1 MKRQELPPVRQGFE
15 EAFQEYGLPDI
26 IRSDNGRPFAGLGIG
41 GLSQL
46 SVWWIKLGIRPER
59 IRPAKPQE
67 NGRHERMHRTLL
79 EATKPPE
86 HTLGRQ
92 QQRFDVFRQEF
103 NEERPHEA
111 LGDQPPA
118 QIYQPSSR
126 RYPKTIPQVEYE
138 AGLLTKRVYQHG
150 DILWRG
156 ERLFL
161 SEALAG
167 EDVVFEPISDGHWL
181 VSFGSMKLAKL
192 DERKRRINALTAED
206 LKP

>member
-1 MKRQELPPVRQGFE
+1 
-15 EAFQEYGLPDI
+15 
-26 IRSDNGRPFAGLGIG
+26 
-41 GLSQL
+41 
-46 SVWWIKLGIRPER
+46 
-59 IRPAKPQE
+59 E

-118 QIYQPSSR
+118 EIYQSSGR
-126 RYPKTIPQVEYE
+126 QYPKTVPQVDYE
-138 AGLLTKRVYQHG
+138 AGLLTKRVHQHG
-150 DILWRG
+150 EILWRG

-167 EDVVFEPISDGHWL
+167 EDVVFEPISDGQWL
-181 VSFGSMKLAKL
+181 VSFGLMKLAKL
-192 DERKRRINALTAED
+192 DERKRRINALRAEN
-206 LKP
+206 LKH